1 MGAFA
6 RRDELHEGHWSFVA
20 LERVLEFGGRVTA
33 CLLVSYSVDSL
44 YQISVLLWLSTTVI
58 ALNEE
63 RLSYIIHHYLPS
75 CAFSTMSIHDSFE
88 NGLSQQE
95 WILPDEQSVS
105 RQSIIYRTTLQA
117 EIFNVSNCSCP
128 AEKVLLPF
136 LLSFF
141 SLECFDRSFLDWKP
155 LHIMTFRYRPCWIT
169 ASIGS
174 GPSYCMGYFLSRNV
188 FIEIPGA

>member
-1 MGAFA
+1 MKVFGV
-6 RRDELHEGHWSFVA
+6 LLLW
-20 LERVLEFGGRVTA
+20 RVLEFGGRVTA

-95 WILPDEQSVS
+95 WLLPDEQSVS
-105 RQSIIYRTTLQA
+105 RQFIIYRTTLQA
-117 EIFNVSNCSCP
+117 EIFYMSNCSFP

-141 SLECFDRSFLDWKP
+141 SLEFFARSFLDWKV
-155 LHIMTFRYRPCWIT
+155 LLARTS
-169 ASIGS
+169 SISLMLDHCEHLLGAIVMI
-174 GPSYCMGYFLSRNV
+174 GLFLK
-188 FIEIPGA
+188 